1 MPLIAGTCKNCGA
14 SIKFDDK
21 LEKGVCEYCGTPFV
35 KEDVVIN
42 NHYHNNFEN
51 ATVILNDSSSIE
63 NKLENAE
70 VYLTKLNNY
79 EQAKKLYQFVT
90 INKAGDYRGWWGM
103 VRVLSKQF
111 TFIECTQ
118 TEYDNIASYYK
129 NAVAVATDAQKAMLK
144 SEWIPYSKKVEN
156 FIEKQR
162 QEINEI
168 QRRFEESQKR
178 KQKRDRIRLIV
189 SVVLSLIC
197 SIFIIIYAS
206 VTDIEKYETGQSNF
220 GLTMLIIFG
229 TDIIMTIILGLIG
242 STKAISAFPAISAIA
257 FFGIL
262 IFKIY
267 KNIEISITIILSII
281 LISIFSLAISF
292 VCYIIPHAILKRLV
306 KK

>member
-1 MPLIAGTCKNCGA
+1 MPLITGTCKNCGA

-35 KEDVVIN
+35 KEDIVIN

-70 VYLTKLNNY
+70 VYLTRLNNY
-79 EQAKKLYQFVT
+79 EQAKEIYKFVT

-118 TEYDNIASYYK
+118 AEYDNITAYYK
-129 NAVAVATDAQKAMLK
+129 NAVAVATDAQKATLK

-156 FIEKQR
+156 FIRSKI
-162 QEINEI
+162 QEANEI
-168 QRRFEESQKR
+168 QQQFEEAQR
-178 KQKRDRIRLIV
+178 HKQKRDRIRLTV

-197 SIFIIIYAS
+197 SIFIMVYAFMLE
-206 VTDIEKYETGQSNF
+206 IEKYETGENNF
-220 GLTMLIIFG
+220 GLAMLIIFG
-229 TDIIMTIILGLIG
+229 TDIIITTILGLIG
-242 STKAISAFPAISAIA
+242 STKMVSVFPAISAIA

-262 IFKIY
+262 IFRIY
-267 KNIEISITIILSII
+267 KNIEISTTIILSII
-281 LISIFSLAISF
+281 VIGIFALAISLI
-292 VCYIIPHAILKRLV
+292 CYSIPHAILKRLV
-306 KK
+306 RK